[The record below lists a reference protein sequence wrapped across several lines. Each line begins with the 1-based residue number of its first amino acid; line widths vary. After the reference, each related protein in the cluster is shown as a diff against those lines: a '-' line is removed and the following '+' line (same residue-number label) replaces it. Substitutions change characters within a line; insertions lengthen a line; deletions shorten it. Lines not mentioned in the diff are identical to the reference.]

1 MLWRNSIMLPKQTM
15 TEWVA
20 MARRGAED
28 GHDDAWIALAA
39 PTPRIRD
46 AMLHAAQQ
54 ARDELLADESARL
67 TQRFDAL
74 RNERAG

>member
-1 MLWRNSIMLPKQTM
+1 VLWYNSIMLPKQTM

-28 GHDDAWIALAA
+28 GHDDAWIALVA

-54 ARDELLADESARL
+54 ARDALRADESARL
-67 TQRFDAL
+67 TQRFDGVH
-74 RNERAG
+74 RRRDG

>member
-1 MLWRNSIMLPKQTM
+1 MSTLNEKRSVTAWCEL
-15 TEWVA
+15 
-20 MARRGAED
+20 ARRGAED

-54 ARDELLADESARL
+54 ARDALLADESARL